1 MSSNEINPETSE
13 AASSK
18 GRPTPK
24 RKDAQAT
31 RKDLLKGSKDSKAD
45 RKADRV
51 RARESRA
58 NARAELIAG
67 NPKFLP
73 ARDAGPIR
81 AYVREFIDSRRT
93 VGEYFVPMAF
103 IVLLLGMVQNA
114 TLQKNVLVAWTLML
128 VLVVVDTIL
137 VSIQLRTAI
146 RRTFPEA
153 PSTRGAIPYG
163 IMRALQL
170 RRLRIPKPI
179 FKAGGKP
186 ITK

>member
-1 MSSNEINPETSE
+1 MSSNEINPDTSE
-13 AASSK
+13 AAASK

-128 VLVVVDTIL
+128 ILVVVDTIL

-179 FKAGGKP
+179 FKAGGKS
-186 ITK
+186 ISK

>member
-1 MSSNEINPETSE
+1 MSSNDTNADNPEIS
-13 AASSK
+13 SSK

-45 RKADRV
+45 RKAARV

-58 NARAELIAG
+58 NSRAELIAG

-114 TLQKNVLVAWTLML
+114 TLQKGVLLGWTLML
-128 VLVVVDTIL
+128 VLVVVDTVL

-146 RRTFPEA
+146 KRTFPEA
-153 PSTRGAIPYG
+153 VSTRGAIPYG
-163 IMRALQL
+163 VMRALQL

-179 FKAGGKP
+179 FKAGGQQINK
-186 ITK
+186 

>member
-1 MSSNEINPETSE
+1 MSSNETNPDKPEIAE
-13 AASSK
+13 SK

-24 RKDAQAT
+24 RKDAEAS
-31 RKDLLKGSKDSKAD
+31 RKDLLKGSKDSKSD
-45 RKADRV
+45 RKAARS

-58 NARAELIAG
+58 NSRAELIAG

-81 AYVREFIDSRRT
+81 AFVREFIDSRRT

-103 IVLLLGMVQNA
+103 LVLLLGMIKNSTVQ
-114 TLQKNVLVAWTLML
+114 KYVLLGWTLML

-137 VSIQLRTAI
+137 VSIQLRKAI
-146 RRTFPEA
+146 RRNFPET

-163 IMRALQL
+163 VMRALQL

-179 FKAGGKP
+179 FRAGGKP
-186 ITK
+186 LSK

>member
-1 MSSNEINPETSE
+1 MSSNEINPDTAEI
-13 AASSK
+13 ASSK

-31 RKDLLKGSKDSKAD
+31 RKDLLKGSNDSKAD
-45 RKADRV
+45 RKADR
-51 RARESRA
+51 RRTRESRA

-103 IVLLLGMVQNA
+103 IVLLLGMIKNA
-114 TLQKNVLVAWTLML
+114 TLQRNVLIAWTLML

-137 VSIQLRTAI
+137 VSIQLRIAI

-153 PSTRGAIPYG
+153 ASTRGAIPYG